1 MRRVFL
7 CVTFAFILLS
17 LVLSRPQSAQAASF
31 SQTIR
36 DPYSVLG
43 PPTVSAA
50 FMNQVLAAAHSPAAG
65 KGQALYTD
73 GVRYGIDPVF
83 TLAFF
88 LHESSFGT
96 TGVARFSLSLGNL
109 RCIPDTVCRD
119 GYAWFP
125 TWEAGFEAW
134 YRLILYGYVQGEVT
148 IPLVGHT
155 CTTVAQIV
163 PVYAPAADHNNEAA
177 YISAVEAVVDK
188 WRGIQGSLPGTPTVG
203 GTSSTVTTPPQTAP
217 IDPYRVL
224 GKPTISVDFINQ
236 VLAAAHS
243 PAAGKG

>member
-65 KGQALYTD
+65 KGQALYSD

-83 TLAFF
+83 ALAFF

-96 TGVARFSLSLGNL
+96 TGVARFSLSLGNFKCKF
-109 RCIPDTVCRD
+109 RVIKSI
-119 GYAWFP
+119 
-125 TWEAGFEAW
+125 
-134 YRLILYGYVQGEVT
+134 RLANEQRHLQTLQGEKK
-148 IPLVGHT
+148 
-155 CTTVAQIV
+155 V
-163 PVYAPAADHNNEAA
+163 PNF
-177 YISAVEAVVDK
+177 
-188 WRGIQGSLPGTPTVG
+188 
-203 GTSSTVTTPPQTAP
+203 SS
-217 IDPYRVL
+217 
-224 GKPTISVDFINQ
+224 S
-236 VLAAAHS
+236 
-243 PAAGKG
+243 